1 MNVYVI
7 KVWNKCDWV
16 KKVKWGKHGLVAIKV
31 FYKVMIFQDIEC
43 NKKYV
48 NAFKPMLLYAQ
59 LGVNLRIQ
67 MYKLLLTLCSNH
79 IVVFELISKYDSFG
93 IVLIDKEHRG
103 WLMVMFLY
111 GVIWSCEWCSMKLKK
126 YESVCK
132 WRNDFLC
139 ERRRI
144 KKLWL

>member
-1 MNVYVI
+1 
-7 KVWNKCDWV
+7 
-16 KKVKWGKHGLVAIKV
+16 
-31 FYKVMIFQDIEC
+31 
-43 NKKYV
+43 
-48 NAFKPMLLYAQ
+48 
-59 LGVNLRIQ
+59 
-67 MYKLLLTLCSNH
+67 
-79 IVVFELISKYDSFG
+79 VVFELISKYDSFG